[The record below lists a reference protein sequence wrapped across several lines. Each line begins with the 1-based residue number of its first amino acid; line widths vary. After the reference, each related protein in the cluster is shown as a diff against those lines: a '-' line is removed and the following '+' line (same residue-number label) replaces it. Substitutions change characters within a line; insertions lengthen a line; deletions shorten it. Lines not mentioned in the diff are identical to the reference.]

1 LPIEH
6 FADRVQEVFARQ
18 PYDPTVLRP
27 GAREALVS

>member
-6 FADRVQEVFARQ
+6 FGQRVREVFARQ
-18 PYDPTVLRP
+18 PYDPAVLRP